1 VAGAAKLPDVEL
13 RRASS
18 MNCPHCNREID
29 DSTAALADHAY
40 MLRARCE
47 KCGKEFL
54 IVESVAMT
62 EEKYTS
68 QLRTDSKQKGTS

>member
-1 VAGAAKLPDVEL
+1 
-13 RRASS
+13 
-18 MNCPHCNREID
+18 MNCPHCNRETD

-68 QLRTDSKQKGTS
+68 QLRADSKQKGTG